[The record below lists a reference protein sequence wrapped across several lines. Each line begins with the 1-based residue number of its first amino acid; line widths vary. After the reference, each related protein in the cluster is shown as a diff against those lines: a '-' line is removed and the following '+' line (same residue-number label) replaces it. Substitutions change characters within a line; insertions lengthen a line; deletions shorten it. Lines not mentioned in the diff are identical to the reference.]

1 MMICT
6 LVRSRQLSCHRPR
19 AVQTVLGDRKGSVPL
34 YAPRSESVVSPRRG
48 ACGTGGGSF
57 RPERS
62 PSYQS
67 RCIMPTSLTSYL
79 QQITALTQR
88 GDVRE
93 ESYYPA
99 LKTLLEAI
107 GTAQGRTI

>member
-1 MMICT
+1 
-6 LVRSRQLSCHRPR
+6 
-19 AVQTVLGDRKGSVPL
+19 
-34 YAPRSESVVSPRRG
+34 
-48 ACGTGGGSF
+48 
-57 RPERS
+57 
-62 PSYQS
+62 
-67 RCIMPTSLTSYL
+67 MPTSLTSYL